1 MCRCTHECFRQS
13 NNTPSVPINS
23 IQFPL
28 WDVPSFLYIPKI
40 ATFYNIKHYYT
51 HYILPLSP
59 FYNNKNTITPTTL
72 LHYLKSIIK
81 KYVGP
86 TTLPTFHLTLLISY
100 TFSWSPC
107 PIPMYIIH
115 WDGGSICVCI
125 NRTRVDLFYSI
136 FSRYQVKLIRG
147 FESSSNISNFCR
159 LKF

>member
-1 MCRCTHECFRQS
+1 MSTTASLKFQDKLLS
-13 NNTPSVPINS
+13 TPSVPINS
-23 IQFPL
+23 IQFPF

-59 FYNNKNTITPTTL
+59 FYNNKNTITPTTF

-81 KYVGP
+81 KYMGP

-107 PIPMYIIH
+107 PIPVYITH
-115 WDGGSICVCI
+115 WDGGS
-125 NRTRVDLFYSI
+125 TRQ
-136 FSRYQVKLIRG
+136 RKKQ
-147 FESSSNISNFCR
+147 
-159 LKF
+159 